1 MIFGIYCI
9 MDEQRCSCFSLPSKF
24 MRYVW
29 SCKEEIVQN
38 NAVSEKR
45 KKSFAYGVREG
56 GGWGLAG
63 LLTEGFDKYLI
74 LVFSLHFKS
83 DDMDAFHMLIETS
96 LLIISMVA

>member
-1 MIFGIYCI
+1 M
-9 MDEQRCSCFSLPSKF
+9 
-24 MRYVW
+24 
-29 SCKEEIVQN
+29 
-38 NAVSEKR
+38 VSER
-45 KKSFAYGVREG
+45 G

-63 LLTEGFDKYLI
+63 LLTERFDKYLI